1 MSRHASCI
9 LIALFLSMSFSAL
22 AQIDVEDESNWM
34 DRVYF
39 GGGGSFGA
47 GTQNG
52 VKYSYLSV
60 SPMVGYMVSTQVSVG
75 SGFIYQRTS
84 YSDIKFTYDQYGV
97 MPFVRY
103 NINNVFLMAEYN
115 YINLPLM
122 SYSNLGYKIDARV
135 YRSRMLLGAGFSQPL
150 GGRGRFNAM
159 IMYDVL
165 YQENSGFY
173 SPLVYR
179 VFFSF

>member
-1 MSRHASCI
+1 MKAAYRISI
-9 LIALFLSMSFSAL
+9 LLGFISIGAL
-22 AQIDVEDESNWM
+22 AQIDVDDQSNWM

-39 GGGGSFGA
+39 GGGGSFGG
-47 GTQNG
+47 GTSNG
-52 VKYSYLSV
+52 IKYTYLSV
-60 SPMVGYMVSTQVSVG
+60 SPVVGYMVTSQFSAG

-84 YSDIKFTYDQYGV
+84 YSDIKFTYDQYGI

-103 NINNVFLMAEYN
+103 NFNNFFVTAEYN

-122 SYSNLGYKIDARV
+122 SYSNLGYKVDARV
-135 YRSRMLLGAGFSQPL
+135 YRSRMFLGAGFSQPL
-150 GGRGRFNAM
+150 GGRGRINAM
-159 IMYDVL
+159 VMYDVL
-165 YQENSGFY
+165 YQPNSGFY